1 LTVASSRP
9 YVLER
14 CQWVPLALG
23 ETFAFFAEPAN
34 LPRITPPWLGFR
46 ILTPPPL
53 VMGQGLTIDYRVR
66 VMGWPVHWRSL
77 ISEYDPPRAFR
88 DVQLVGPYR
97 TWDHMHRFWE
107 EDGGTVV
114 HDRVVYEPPL
124 GPLSG
129 LLNALVIRRQLD
141 AIFQYRGER
150 IGALLLGSRAQALPL
165 GPAGAT
171 RGLLE
176 TCVER

>member
-1 LTVASSRP
+1 VTSSRP

-14 CQWVPLALG
+14 RQWLPLALG

-53 VMGQGLTIDYRVR
+53 VMSPGLTIDYRVR

-97 TWDHMHRFWE
+97 TWDHGHRFWE

-124 GPLSG
+124 GSLG
-129 LLNALVIRRQLD
+129 ALLNTLVIRRQLD
-141 AIFQYRGER
+141 EIFQYRGER
-150 IGALLLGSRAQALPL
+150 IRTLLLGSRPHALLP
-165 GPAGAT
+165 GAAGAT
-171 RGLLE
+171 EGLAE